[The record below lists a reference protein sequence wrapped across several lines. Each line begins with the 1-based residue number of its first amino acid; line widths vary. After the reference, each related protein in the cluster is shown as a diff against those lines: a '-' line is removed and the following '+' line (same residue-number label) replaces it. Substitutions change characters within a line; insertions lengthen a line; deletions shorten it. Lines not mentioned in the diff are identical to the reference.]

1 MWESLGFAQSVL
13 RGSSSSLNTFPG
25 LPAGAGRHTFGGKK
39 RRVEQRRSACFVVE
53 FMELHFRDRRVLVT
67 GHTGFKG
74 AWLSLWLE
82 RLGARLSGIAL
93 DPRTERDVFVLSGI
107 GQRMRDHR
115 ADIRDLDAVLRLFAL
130 EQPEVVFHLA
140 AQPLVLP
147 GYEDPVGTFATNT
160 QGTVH
165 ILEAIRQTPSVRA
178 AVLITTDKC
187 YENREWVYGYRELD
201 PMGGHDP
208 YSASKGA
215 AELVIAA
222 YRRSFFHRPGSPA
235 IASARAGNV
244 IGGGDWAEYRLVP
257 DIVRALESGQP
268 LDIRSPN
275 AVRPW
280 QHVLEPLGGYLLLAQ
295 RLLDAPER
303 YAEAWNFGPL
313 PHSIQSVRTVCDAFF
328 EHLRQQNTQLQAH
341 PGWRDISSP
350 NQPHEAGLLMLDIS
364 KAIHRLRWQPA
375 LTFGEMVALT
385 ADWYARY
392 SAESVQALCQ
402 EQIELYERLWAE
414 RCK

>member
-1 MWESLGFAQSVL
+1 M
-13 RGSSSSLNTFPG
+13 
-25 LPAGAGRHTFGGKK
+25 
-39 RRVEQRRSACFVVE
+39 E
-53 FMELHFRDRRVLVT
+53 FHFRDRRVLIT

-107 GQRMRDHR
+107 GQRMHDYR
-115 ADIRDLDAVLRLFAL
+115 ADIRDLDAVRRIFTL

-165 ILEAIRQTPSVRA
+165 ILEAIRQTPSVRV

-215 AELVIAA
+215 AELAIAA

-313 PHSIQSVRTVCDAFF
+313 PHSIQPVRAVCDAFF
-328 EHLRQQNTQLQAH
+328 RHFRQQNAQLQGH

-364 KAIHRLRWQPA
+364 KAIHRLHWQPA

-392 SAESVQALCQ
+392 RTEPVLALCQ
-402 EQIELYERLWAE
+402 EQIQAYERLWAE
-414 RCK
+414 RCG

>member
-1 MWESLGFAQSVL
+1 MRPSPDNTRLPWQLMDATF
-13 RGSSSSLNTFPG
+13 RG
-25 LPAGAGRHTFGGKK
+25 K
-39 RRVEQRRSACFVVE
+39 
-53 FMELHFRDRRVLVT
+53 RVLIT

-82 RLGARLSGIAL
+82 QCGALLSGIAL

-107 GQRMRDHR
+107 GQRMNDHR
-115 ADIRDLDAVLRLFAL
+115 ADIRDLDAVLHIFRQ
-130 EQPEVVFHLA
+130 EKPEIVFHLA

-147 GYEDPVGTFATNT
+147 SYEDPVGTFATNT
-160 QGTVH
+160 QGTAH
-165 ILEAIRQTPSVRA
+165 ILEAIRHTPSVRA

-187 YENREWVYGYRELD
+187 YENREWVYGYRETD

-222 YRRSFFHRPGSPA
+222 YRRSFFSKPGSPA

-257 DIVRALESGQP
+257 DIVRAVESGQW
-268 LDIRSPN
+268 LDIRSPR

-295 RLLDAPER
+295 RLLEAPER

-313 PHSIQSVRTVCDAFF
+313 PHSIRPVRVVCDAFF
-328 EHLRQQNTQLQAH
+328 QYFRQHLLSAEKH
-341 PGWRDISSP
+341 PGWRDVSTP
-350 NQPHEAGLLMLDIS
+350 DQPHEAGLLMLDIS
-364 KAIHRLRWQPA
+364 KAIHRLHWQPV
-375 LTFGEMVALT
+375 LSFEETVALT
-385 ADWYARY
+385 AHWYARY
-392 SAESVQALCQ
+392 RTEPVLALCQ
-402 EQIELYERLWAE
+402 EQIQTYRQL
-414 RCK
+414 CKKAAQV